1 VLKILALAFQ
11 QILPG
16 EQMPDPMSDP
26 SFKKYADDYDFEA
39 LVNSLKRRFPKVTCR
54 CDGDRL
60 HL

>member
-39 LVNSLKRRFPKVTCR
+39 LVNSLKRRSPK
-54 CDGDRL
+54 
-60 HL
+60 